1 MAAIWMATKFFLSY
15 RSNIGIDRQYNMAY
29 IHVILLDKG
38 TTSTTS
44 SVAFCSMHLIVH
56 PKYAGC
62 EEVFLTGDVEGDE
75 TIQGRSIL
83 LSDNS
88 WPLMLLFRL
97 KSMSSPSIIRFSR
110 SKNVFT
116 RKQFFIRGGYSLQM
130 SSKYM
135 EFKGMI

>member
-1 MAAIWMATKFFLSY
+1 
-15 RSNIGIDRQYNMAY
+15 MAY

-75 TIQGRSIL
+75 TIQGRNAALLATYHNELPEFKRLSYAFLSIG
-83 LSDNS
+83 
-88 WPLMLLFRL
+88 FKVIERL
-97 KSMSSPSIIRFSR
+97 RMESPSDPRYEG
-110 SKNVFT
+110 NTPWPGTV
-116 RKQFFIRGGYSLQM
+116 
-130 SSKYM
+130 
-135 EFKGMI
+135 